1 MSARL
6 VVVAGV
12 ASGVGKTMVTL
23 GLIAAYR
30 RRGLVVQPFKVGPD
44 FIDPGFHERVSG
56 RPSYNLDGW
65 MCGRQRVLETVARHG
80 RDADLVIVEGV
91 MGCFDGAD
99 AASEAGSTA
108 EVAKWLDAPVV
119 LVLDAS
125 RQARSAAAV
134 VMGFE
139 RFDPG
144 LRVAG
149 VIANRVAGARH
160 AHWVEE
166 AIARRCRTPVVGAI
180 PTDDALAMPE
190 RHLGLVTAVETALGE
205 QRRARLAGVI
215 EGAVDLG
222 RVLELAGEGGV
233 ASRVDTPATVPART
247 DAGPRVAKAPRTRIG
262 VARDAAFQF
271 YYAENLDRLR
281 AAGAEL
287 VFWSPLR
294 DPWLPDVDGLY
305 LGGGYPELH
314 APRLSA
320 NVALR
325 DAIRDFAAAD
335 RPIYAECGGLMYLAE
350 SLEDMDGVPHA
361 MVGLLP
367 ARVRM
372 QPRRMTLGYTEVEL
386 TRDTPLGRAG
396 AVGRGHAFHW
406 STLDPVPASV
416 ERVYRATR
424 RGDPVGAEGYLVGRT
439 LLSYVHL
446 HFASNPELADGFVDA
461 CAGSRRA
468 EA

>member
-1 MSARL
+1 M
-6 VVVAGV
+6 VVAGV
-12 ASGVGKTMVTL
+12 ASGVGKTIVTL

-30 RRGLVVQPFKVGPD
+30 RRGLAVQPFKVGPD

-65 MCGRQRVLETVARHG
+65 MCGRERVLETVARHG
-80 RDADLVIVEGV
+80 READLVIVEGV
-91 MGCFDGAD
+91 MGCFDGFD
-99 AASEAGSTA
+99 ATSETGSTA

-125 RQARSAAAV
+125 SQARSAAAV
-134 VMGFE
+134 VLGFE

-160 AHWVEE
+160 ARWLEE
-166 AIARRCRTPVVGAI
+166 AIARRCRAPLVGAI
-180 PTDDALAMPE
+180 PTDAALSMPE
-190 RHLGLVTAVETALGE
+190 RHLGLVTAVESALGDE
-205 QRRARLAGVI
+205 QRTRLADVV
-215 EGAVDLG
+215 EVAVDLD
-222 RVLELAGEGGV
+222 RLLDLAGEGGV
-233 ASRVDTPATVPART
+233 ASRGDPVATSATRVRT
-247 DAGPRVAKAPRTRIG
+247 DSGVRTGKAPRVRIG

-281 AAGAEL
+281 AAGAEI
-287 VFWSPLR
+287 VSFSPLR

-314 APRLSA
+314 ARRLSA
-320 NVALR
+320 NVPLR
-325 DAIRDFAAAD
+325 DAIRDFVLAD

-350 SLEDMDGVPHA
+350 WLEDMEGVPHA

-372 QPRRMTLGYTEVEL
+372 QPRRMTLGYTEVEF
-386 TRDTPLGRAG
+386 TRDTPLGPAG
-396 AVGRGHAFHW
+396 VVSRGHEFHW

-424 RGDPVGAEGYLVGRT
+424 PGDPVAAEGYLVHRA

-446 HFASNPELADGFVDA
+446 HFASSPRLADGFVDA